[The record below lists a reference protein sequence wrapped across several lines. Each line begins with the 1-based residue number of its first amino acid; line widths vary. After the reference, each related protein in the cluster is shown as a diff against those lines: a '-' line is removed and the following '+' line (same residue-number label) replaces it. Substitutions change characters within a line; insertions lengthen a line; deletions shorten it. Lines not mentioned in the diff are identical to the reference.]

1 MNISFL
7 SARTKRYK
15 EMKDTKLKKLKTNP
29 LVQKISNKE
38 IEQDNN
44 ANACNMLERPRE
56 RTTEFEATLP
66 AEMETHKFLV
76 AAE

>member
-15 EMKDTKLKKLKTNP
+15 EMKDTKLKKLKINP

-56 RTTEFEATLP
+56 ENHRIRSHFTSRDGDA
-66 AEMETHKFLV
+66 
-76 AAE
+76 